1 MDKEKII
8 YLALSNLIA
17 NSLDSLEG
25 IKKLPLEQRNEDDIK
40 MLEYIISQAEP
51 LEKEYRKLIHG
62 EPTHI
67 ERPNWDEMQAS
78 E

>member
-51 LEKEYRKLIHG
+51 LEEEYRKIIQE
-62 EPTHI
+62 EPIHI

>member
-25 IKKLPLEQRNEDDIK
+25 IKKLPPEQRNEDDIK

-51 LEKEYRKLIHG
+51 LEEEYRKLIQE

>member
-1 MDKEKII
+1 MDNEKII

-25 IKKLPLEQRNEDDIK
+25 IKKLTPEQRNEDDIK

-51 LEKEYRKLIHG
+51 LEEEYRKLIQV

>member
-51 LEKEYRKLIHG
+51 LEEGYRKIIQE
-62 EPTHI
+62 EPIHI

>member
-25 IKKLPLEQRNEDDIK
+25 IKKLPPEQRNEDDIK

-51 LEKEYRKLIHG
+51 LEEEYRKLIQK

>member
-17 NSLDSLEG
+17 SSLDSLEG
-25 IKKLPLEQRNEDDIK
+25 IKKLPPEQKNEDDIK

-51 LEKEYRKLIHG
+51 LEEEYRKLIRG
-62 EPTHI
+62 EPNYI
-67 ERPNWDEMQAS
+67 ERPNWDEIQAS

>member
-1 MDKEKII
+1 
-8 YLALSNLIA
+8 
-17 NSLDSLEG
+17 
-25 IKKLPLEQRNEDDIK
+25 

-51 LEKEYRKLIHG
+51 LEEEYRKLIQG

>member
-25 IKKLPLEQRNEDDIK
+25 IKKLPKTPENIEEAE
-40 MLEYIISQAEP
+40 MLEYIISQAIP
-51 LEKEYRKLIHG
+51 LEEEYRKRIQG

-67 ERPNWDEMQAS
+67 ERPNWDEMRAS

>member
-25 IKKLPLEQRNEDDIK
+25 IKKLPPEQRNEDDIK

-51 LEKEYRKLIHG
+51 LEEEYRKLIQE

-67 ERPNWDEMQAS
+67 ERPNWDEMRAS

>member
-51 LEKEYRKLIHG
+51 LEKEYRKLIQG